1 MQEVW
6 KDIKGYE
13 GLYQVSNLGNIKS
26 SSSSQ
31 NLNPSLHSGGYLK
44 IELYKNGK
52 GKYFYVHRIVAE
64 AFIRN
69 QEAKAQVNHIDG
81 NKKHNSVDNLEW
93 ATPSENISHAFKIGL
108 LQSPMKGKYGNL
120 NPLSKKIDQ
129 YSVEGKFINT
139 WDSISDVV
147 RHFDCARTSIYRCLR
162 GETKTS
168 MGYVWKYHID

>member
-129 YSVEGKFINT
+129 YTVDGIFINT

-162 GETKTS
+162 GKTKTS